1 MSRGVRN
8 NNPGNIRRS
17 AVKYRGEK
25 HPSTDPAFKQFE
37 SAAWGYR
44 AMFVVLHTYRQRH
57 GLKTL
62 SEMIGRYAP
71 PAENATDRY
80 VAAVARESGIAA
92 DQPLHTLDRTQMTAI
107 VAAMSRVENGV
118 PADPQEV
125 AEGWELFK
133 KHKP

>member
-1 MSRGVRN
+1 MSRGLRN
-8 NNPGNIRRS
+8 NNPGNIRHS
-17 AVKYRGEK
+17 AVTYRGET

-37 SAAWGYR
+37 SVAWGYR
-44 AMFVVLHTYRQRH
+44 AMFVVLYTYRQRH

-62 SEMIGRYAP
+62 GEMIGRYAP

-92 DQPLHTLDRTQMTAI
+92 DQPLDTQDRAQMTAI

-118 PADPQEV
+118 PADSQEI
-125 AEGWELFK
+125 EKGWELFK